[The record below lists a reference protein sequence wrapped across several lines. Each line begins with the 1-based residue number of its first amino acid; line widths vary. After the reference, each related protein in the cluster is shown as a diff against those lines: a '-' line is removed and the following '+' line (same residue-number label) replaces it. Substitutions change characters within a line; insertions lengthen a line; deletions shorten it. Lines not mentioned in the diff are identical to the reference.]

1 MSSLRLCDYCFLG
14 EEFAEKEDE
23 NDFCADSEIE
33 KEKILEKEN
42 LDEYVNDLKFNNKI
56 NK

>member
-33 KEKILEKEN
+33 KENILEKEN
-42 LDEYVNDLKFNNKI
+42 LDEYVNNLKFDNKI